1 MNQHTETPTDS
12 GLPEEYLRVIDL
24 RGRHL
29 GWDELRR
36 VVPRQAASSVAEA
49 EDSVRAIIEDVRT
62 RGAEALRELAQ
73 RFDGVAQQRIRVAPE
88 DIQHAVAG
96 LDPAVRHGLET
107 AIERTRAFARAQR
120 PRDVTVDVAPGAT
133 LHHRWKAVR
142 RAGLYIPG
150 GLAVYPSSVVMNVV
164 PAQAAGVESVV
175 LCSPPQKEF
184 GGLPHPVVLGA
195 AGVLG
200 VDEVWAVGGAQSL
213 AAMAHGVTD
222 GQDVLE
228 PVNTLTGPGN
238 IFVATAKRQLRSVV
252 GVDAE
257 AGTTEIAVLADDSAD
272 PRYVAADLI
281 SQAEHDPAAGSVLIT
296 DSPELARA
304 VEREFAE
311 QVPAAR
317 HRERITTALRGPQSG
332 VVLTGGLEQSVAV
345 ADAYAAEHLEI
356 HTRDAREVAGRIR
369 NAGAIFVGPYSPV
382 PLGDYAAGSN
392 HVLPTGGTAVFTSG
406 LQAASFMKAVQV
418 VEYSRDALAE
428 LEADIVALSASEDL
442 PAHGMAVAIR
452 SEGDV
457 AGPGAAASETAAGA
471 GRATTSDS
479 APADAAPGP
488 AAPASSDV
496 GGPTPASSDP
506 AEPSRSATGPTTPR
520 AEG

>member
-1 MNQHTETPTDS
+1 MNEQPLTSPPS
-12 GLPEEYLRVIDL
+12 GPARSFLRVIDL
-24 RGRHL
+24 RGTHP
-29 GWDELRR
+29 GWNELRR
-36 VVPRQAASSVAEA
+36 AVPRQAASSVAEA
-49 EDSVRAIIEDVRT
+49 EDSVREIIRDVRE
-62 RGAEALRELAQ
+62 RGAAALKDLAR
-73 RFDGVAQQRIRVAPE
+73 RFDGVTQQRLRVAPE
-88 DIQHAVAG
+88 EIERAVAE

-107 AIERTRAFARAQR
+107 AIARTRAFARAQR
-120 PRDVTVDVAPGAT
+120 PSDVSIEVAPGAT
-133 LHHRWKAVR
+133 LSHRWRPVR

-175 LCSPPQKEF
+175 LCSPPQKDF

-195 AGVLG
+195 AGLLG

-213 AAMAHGVTD
+213 AAMAYGVTD

-228 PVNTLTGPGN
+228 PVDTLSGPGN

-272 PRYVAADLI
+272 PRFVAADLI

-296 DSPELARA
+296 DSSELARA
-304 VEREFAE
+304 VERELAV

-317 HRERITTALRGPQSG
+317 HRERITTALGGPQSG
-332 VVLTGGLEQSVAV
+332 VVLTDGLEQSVAV
-345 ADAYAAEHLEI
+345 ADAYAAEHLEV
-356 HTRDAREVAGRIR
+356 HTRNAREVAERIR
-369 NAGAIFVGPYSPV
+369 NAGAVFVGPHSPV

-418 VEYSRDALAE
+418 IEYSPEALAE
-428 LEADIVALSASEDL
+428 LERDIVALSESEDL
-442 PAHGMAVAIR
+442 PAHGRAVTIR
-452 SEGDV
+452 SE
-457 AGPGAAASETAAGA
+457 
-471 GRATTSDS
+471 
-479 APADAAPGP
+479 APAAPGLSG
-488 AAPASSDV
+488 AAPH
-496 GGPTPASSDP
+496 P
-506 AEPSRSATGPTTPR
+506 PR
-520 AEG
+520 REG